1 MSNKYITD
9 LLHSRL
15 AYFCLN
21 YVWKE
26 RCLWGK
32 TLGSA
37 LLVTLVVYISTPR
50 EYEAELFTFA
60 ESTVP
65 EINDTRSIDAMTYN
79 IRRPVRDDIIPSY
92 YNLLFRSRPFLMSVL
107 QSPVVKQDALNDTIT
122 LYEYITQDIRYP
134 WWTYLR
140 SGIMKVAGWPI
151 KLVRSWGETNKTL
164 EEDTLHVPNLD
175 RYPVGYTGINRL
187 TRRENVATGVLWKR
201 ISYEVD
207 VSKRAVIFRLRMQD
221 PLVAAIAVDS
231 LKRRVEERVNESRM
245 AKIRQNLAYLEEEVE
260 KARTEYEKVQKTYA
274 DYWDRNQDLSTR
286 RARMDLFNLNIDRQ
300 LAYTTYRQRMMQR
313 NRAQE
318 NLYRKY
324 PVLTVVHPAE
334 VPQHPVA
341 PWAILGWC
349 LLGAVIG
356 TISWIFLKKHAF
368 KLYFKKLK
376 RPTISRPRLFRK
388 RLSL

>member
-1 MSNKYITD
+1 MPNKYITD

-15 AYFCLN
+15 VRFCLN

-26 RCLWGK
+26 RRLWGK
-32 TLGSA
+32 TLGGA

-65 EINDTRSIDAMTYN
+65 EINDTRSVDAMTYN

-92 YNLLFRSRPFLMSVL
+92 YKLLFRSRPFLMSVL

-122 LYEYITQDIRYP
+122 LYEYITRDIRYP

-140 SGIMKVAGWPI
+140 SGAMKVAGWPI
-151 KLVRSWGETNKTL
+151 KFVRSWGKTTETL
-164 EEDTLHVPNLD
+164 EEDTLYVPELN
-175 RYPVGYTGINRL
+175 RYPIGHTGVNRL
-187 TRRENVATGVLWKR
+187 TRRENVATGVLWRR
-201 ISYEVD
+201 ISYDVD
-207 VSKRAVIFRLRMQD
+207 VNKRAVIFRLRMQD

-231 LKRRVEERVNESRM
+231 LKRRVEERVSESRM

-260 KARTEYEKVQKTYA
+260 KARTEYEEAQKTYA
-274 DYWDRNQDLSTR
+274 DYRDRNQNLSTR
-286 RARMDLFNLNIDRQ
+286 KARLELYNLNVDRR
-300 LAYTTYRQRMMQR
+300 LAYNTYRQRMMQM
-313 NRAQE
+313 NRAKE
-318 NLYRKY
+318 NLYRKF

-341 PWAILGWC
+341 PWTLLGWC
-349 LLGAVIG
+349 LLGAAVG
-356 TISWIFLKKHAF
+356 TTGWIFLKRHAF
-368 KLYFKKLK
+368 KLRFKKLK
-376 RPTISRPRLFRK
+376 RPTIRRPRLFGK